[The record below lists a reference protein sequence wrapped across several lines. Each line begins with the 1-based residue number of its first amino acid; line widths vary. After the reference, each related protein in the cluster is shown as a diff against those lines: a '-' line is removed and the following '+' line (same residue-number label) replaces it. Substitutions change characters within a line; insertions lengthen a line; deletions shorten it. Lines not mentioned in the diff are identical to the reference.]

1 MTGNNNVYKTIWNN
15 GKNDIMTNR
24 YAAFLIT
31 CKCGRVLF
39 RTSVYFPINKRIL
52 IFSYSLHVPCIIFCH
67 VCFYIVRFISPFLF
81 NWSQSKAS
89 VINQMNQLFFEAQK
103 YFFALFKMVKFTLF
117 WRWSTL
123 WNSTL
128 KITTLF
134 RHCLTL
140 LISTLKKTTLIW
152 RCSRFIANLNVDIHN
167 IVSTLIWE
175 FPMSR
180 GLITL
185 TTTLRECWKVSWVL
199 TNVAKDYITLQSLSN
214 WTHIYL
220 A

>member
-1 MTGNNNVYKTIWNN
+1 MK
-15 GKNDIMTNR
+15 NR

-31 CKCGRVLF
+31 CKCGWVVLF
-39 RTSVYFPINKRIL
+39 RTSVYFKRIL
-52 IFSYSLHVPCIIFCH
+52 IFYVPCIIFCH
-67 VCFYIVRFISPFLF
+67 VYFYIVRFTSPFLF

-89 VINQMNQLFFEAQK
+89 VINQMSQLFFEAQK

-152 RCSRFIANLNVDIHN
+152 RCSTLKI
-167 IVSTLIWE
+167 STK
-175 FPMSR
+175 
-180 GLITL
+180 TY
-185 TTTLRECWKVSWVL
+185 TTLFQRWFDNFRQRDVISP
-199 TNVAKDYITLQSLSN
+199 
-214 WTHIYL
+214 
-220 A
+220 

>member
-1 MTGNNNVYKTIWNN
+1 MKRRN
-15 GKNDIMTNR
+15 
-24 YAAFLIT
+24 AAFLIT

-39 RTSVYFPINKRIL
+39 RTSVYFAINKRIL

-67 VCFYIVRFISPFLF
+67 VYFYIVRFISPFLF

-89 VINQMNQLFFEAQK
+89 VINQMSQLFFEAQK

-152 RCSRFIANLNVDIHN
+152 RCSTSQI
-167 IVSTLIWE
+167 STL
-175 FPMSR
+175 
-180 GLITL
+180 TY
-185 TTTLRECWKVSWVL
+185 TTLFQRWFDNFQRHDVISP
-199 TNVAKDYITLQSLSN
+199 
-214 WTHIYL
+214 
-220 A
+220 